1 MKYVVSFLV
10 ACKKFYEQV
19 FREPSGVVVIVAI
32 SIITVAF
39 VVALIGKKWLPGIEV
54 TESTGKKPLSWRLAR
69 EFLFVVV
76 CAGLIILGGI
86 LRYGKLYD
94 PLVHI
99 DQTLAI
105 VGLVYLIRFTWWTI
119 EQIKKPKVQ

>member
-1 MKYVVSFLV
+1 MFDDLYSFLV

-19 FREPSGVVVIVAI
+19 FEEPSDVVLII
-32 SIITVAF
+32 SICIIAIGF
-39 VVALIGKKWLPGIEV
+39 VVALIGKK
-54 TESTGKKPLSWRLAR
+54 KKPLRWRLAR
-69 EFLFVVV
+69 EFIFVVV

-99 DQTLAI
+99 DQTTAI
-105 VGLVYLIRFTWWTI
+105 VGLVYLIRFTWWAI